1 MADIAYASYF
11 AGSHSERYRKSLKVG
26 EPLMTPYVGYQAA
39 YEEVEAE
46 RHKRLNE
53 AWAKQREKKMRPRGI
68 RADGT
73 LVSADGEPIIANKNS
88 FGGFMSDGQTL
99 SLQRGEDG
107 RMMLSPEAMKALA
120 DKLGNNL
127 PPQNANSPQIS
138 EEEWRL
144 QEALRQLEEAA
155 RQ

>member
-1 MADIAYASYF
+1 
-11 AGSHSERYRKSLKVG
+11 
-26 EPLMTPYVGYQAA
+26 MTPYVGYQAS

-46 RHKRLNE
+46 RHRGLNE

-68 RADGT
+68 LADGT
-73 LVSADGEPIIANKNS
+73 LVNADGKPIIANKNS

-107 RMMLSPEAMKALA
+107 RMMLSPEAMKAL
-120 DKLGNNL
+120 DKELGNK
-127 PPQNANSPQIS
+127 PSSQDANSPQIS

-144 QEALRQLEEAA
+144 QEALRQLKESA